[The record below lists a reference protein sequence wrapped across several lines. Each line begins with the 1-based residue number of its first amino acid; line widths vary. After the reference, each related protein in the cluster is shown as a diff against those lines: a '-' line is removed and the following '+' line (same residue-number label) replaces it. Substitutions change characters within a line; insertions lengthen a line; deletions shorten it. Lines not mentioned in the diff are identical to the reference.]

1 MSPSLDKANWLFRIV
16 SFEMPVNIL
25 SEFLEF
31 STKVTLRPGS
41 SIRFTCPIY
50 VIPTVKNDLV

>member
-1 MSPSLDKANWLFRIV
+1 MSPSLDKANRLFRIV
-16 SFEMPVNIL
+16 SFEIPVNLL
-25 SEFLEF
+25 SEFPEL

-41 SIRFTCPIY
+41 SIMFTRSVD